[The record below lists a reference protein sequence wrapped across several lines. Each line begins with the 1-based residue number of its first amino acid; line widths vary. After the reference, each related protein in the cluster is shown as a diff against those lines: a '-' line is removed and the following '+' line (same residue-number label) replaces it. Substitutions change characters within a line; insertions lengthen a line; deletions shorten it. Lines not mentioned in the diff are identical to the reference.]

1 MTGHDLRSVR
11 FAVGLVVLALLQ
23 TISGSAALRAQ
34 QLPSVTQTIRTP
46 ARLASISIFPEPAGM
61 QAVAIPQSGLRGGPL
76 GWTRAESSAP
86 PPSRSQHA
94 APPAPAQ
101 SQLEAAQAAAA
112 TSGRQVSWRLLPKNV
127 LQDQKNLWLFPVQL
141 AHGRHWLPTGS
152 VLGVTAGLL
161 AADAHDAPYFR
172 RTSSFS
178 GFNTAF
184 NGTATAVGI
193 AVVPS
198 AMYGIGLLRH
208 DAFAQETA
216 LFAGEAVVDSGVLAV
231 AMKDVSRRLRPSDIA
246 PYGGFSDTFFKS
258 HPTFVGAGSSFP
270 SGHTILAFS
279 VATVIARRYGKRHAW
294 VSWVAYGAAGA
305 LGFSRITLQSH
316 FPSDV
321 FLGAALGYSI
331 ARFDVLQNR

>member
-1 MTGHDLRSVR
+1 M
-11 FAVGLVVLALLQ
+11 
-23 TISGSAALRAQ
+23 
-34 QLPSVTQTIRTP
+34 
-46 ARLASISIFPEPAGM
+46 
-61 QAVAIPQSGLRGGPL
+61 
-76 GWTRAESSAP
+76 
-86 PPSRSQHA
+86 
-94 APPAPAQ
+94 
-101 SQLEAAQAAAA
+101 
-112 TSGRQVSWRLLPKNV
+112 LPKNV

-184 NGTATAVGI
+184 SGTATAIGI
-193 AVVPS
+193 AAVPS

-208 DAFAQETA
+208 DTFAQETA

-231 AMKDVSRRLRPSDIA
+231 VMKDVSRRLRPSDID
-246 PYGGFSDTFFKS
+246 PHGDFSDTFFKS
-258 HPTFVGAGSSFP
+258 HPTIVGAGSSFP

-279 VATVIARRYGKRHAW
+279 VATVMARRYGKRHAW
-294 VSWVAYGAAGA
+294 VRWVAYGAAGA
-305 LGFSRITLQSH
+305 VAFSRVTLQSH